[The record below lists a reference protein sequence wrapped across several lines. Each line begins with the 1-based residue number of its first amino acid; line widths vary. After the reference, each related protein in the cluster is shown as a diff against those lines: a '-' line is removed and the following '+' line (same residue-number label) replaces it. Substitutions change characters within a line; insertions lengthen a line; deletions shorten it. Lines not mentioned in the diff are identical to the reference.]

1 MEPRNWIGLG
11 IIIIGVIIQPIGF
24 MYFFWAQILSFVL
37 IFVGFLIFGTQ
48 KYLDYKAEKEFS
60 SGHQSGQA
68 IPGDINDHS
77 GWGNGGQS
85 SSWTSSNSGGGDSC
99 GGD

>member
-37 IFVGFLIFGTQ
+37 IFIGFLIFGTQ
-48 KYLDYKAEKEFS
+48 KYLDYKTEKEFS
-60 SGHQSGQA
+60 SGHQSGPA
-68 IPGDINDHS
+68 IPGDIHDHS
-77 GWGNGGQS
+77 GWGSGGQS
-85 SSWTSSNSGGGDSC
+85 SSWTSSNSGGGDSG